1 MGTDHQ
7 QNEHCPH
14 ETGGWN
20 AGIEMA
26 TLLILAAFMA
36 FSFFSGPIREFLAP
50 DYEWL
55 TLKIHTFLAPDFV
68 WLTLASA
75 AALFAMF
82 AARLFAYR
90 RGAASCAC
98 HSGGSGG
105 RTTSACAAALI
116 LPVVTVLVVNPTQ
129 LSPEGARKRQVTPP
143 PRNLP
148 LEKAVDWVMGIKRAK
163 KKATGSVTLPKDPTI
178 IDLMNA
184 AIEYHP
190 DDLKGQFVSVQGQC
204 GLGSGAGDERF
215 DLYRLVVN
223 CCIAD
228 ATTVPLEIVR
238 PKKRMQLTPGG
249 WIRVQGIIQFDNPVD
264 PSMPVIEAAKISK
277 IAEPSEPYL

>member
-1 MGTDHQ
+1 LHQPAFDGNQAVGKDHQ
-7 QNEHCPH
+7 PDGQCSHK
-14 ETGGWN
+14 TGSGG
-20 AGIEMA
+20 AGIEIA

-36 FSFFSGPIREFLAP
+36 FSFFSGRISVFLAP
-50 DYEWL
+50 DY
-55 TLKIHTFLAPDFV
+55 V
-68 WLTLASA
+68 WLTPT
-75 AALFAMF
+75 AALVLSAMF
-82 AARLFAYR
+82 AARLFGYA

-98 HSGGSGG
+98 HSQSTGTK
-105 RTTSACAAALI
+105 TTWACAAVLI

-129 LSPEGARKRQVTPP
+129 LSPEGARKRQVTPL
-143 PRNLP
+143 PRNVH
-148 LEKAVDWVMGIKRAK
+148 LELAVDWVMGIKRAK
-163 KKATGSVTLPKDPTI
+163 KKPTGSVELPKNPTI

-184 AIEYHP
+184 AAEYHP
-190 DDLKGQFVSVQGQC
+190 DDLDGRFVNIEGQC
-204 GLGSGAGDERF
+204 GFGSDAADERF

-238 PKKRMQLTPGG
+238 PKKKTQLSPGG
-249 WIRVQGIIQFDNPVD
+249 WVRVQGMIKFDNPMD